1 MKNGKKFIPLLG
13 VIPFILGFL
22 GYYKAGVPIT
32 NALYGAF
39 TLYFSSPSAEGY
51 NGFIEAARWTAP
63 ATTIT
68 TFTYLLQSAWEKL
81 MWFVKSR
88 TKDSIAVYAE
98 TDFSIA
104 DYVDKSVIYAGKK
117 IIPKAK
123 SQILLFKTDRENIEF
138 YEANKEQLQ
147 NKNVYIGIR
156 EIELGFFRDSKAVFF
171 DINGTIARLLWKEI
185 KIWTFGKNKISVVI
199 YGDSVLGQ
207 SILSAGLL
215 INLFHVDQQVDYTFI
230 TDCHSYERK
239 HKDMELWNA
248 DRICYFSK
256 KDGAADEALES
267 ADVVIVADEVS
278 LDVLQMIC
286 VCARGKDVYYYAPNK
301 NPISVLLQMESLH
314 PFGKNEQIFSD
325 GNIRLEKMLAD
336 AKELHQKYKEKH
348 AGTENWENLSGFL
361 KWSNISAADY
371 LDVMKQLKP
380 GLGDEMLAK
389 LEHIRWSRFYTLNYW
404 SYGTPK
410 DGKNRDETLKIHK
423 CLVRYDELTQ
433 EEKEKN
439 RDVVKQMYT

>member
-1 MKNGKKFIPLLG
+1 MKNVKKFIPLLG
-13 VIPFILGFL
+13 AIPFILGSL
-22 GYYKAGVPIT
+22 GYYMAGVPFAD
-32 NALYGAF
+32 ALYGAF

-51 NGFIEAARWTAP
+51 NGLIEAARWTAP

-68 TFTYLLQSAWEKL
+68 AFAYLLRSAWEKL
-81 MWFVKSR
+81 TWFVKSR
-88 TKDSIAVYAE
+88 AKDSIAVYAE
-98 TDFSIA
+98 ADFSIE
-104 DYVDKSVIYAGKK
+104 DYAGKPVIYAGKK

-138 YEANKEQLQ
+138 YEANKKQLQ
-147 NKNVYIGIR
+147 NKKVYIGIR

-185 KIWTFGKNKISVVI
+185 KIWTFGKNKITIVI

-248 DRICYFSK
+248 DRICYVSK
-256 KDGAADEALES
+256 EDRTADETLES

-278 LDVLQMIC
+278 LDTLQTIC
-286 VCARGKDVYYYAPNK
+286 VCTRSKDIYYYAPNK
-301 NPISVLLQMESLH
+301 NPISELLHMESLH
-314 PFGKNEQIFSD
+314 PFGKTEQIFSNE
-325 GNIRLEKMLAD
+325 NIRREKMLEN
-336 AKELHQKYKEKH
+336 AKELHQKYQEKH

-361 KWSNISAADY
+361 KWSNISASDY

-380 GLGDEMLAK
+380 GASDEMLAK
-389 LEHIRWSRFYTLNYW
+389 LEHIRWSRFYSLNYW

-410 DGKNRDETLKIHK
+410 AGKNRDEKLKIHK

-439 RDVVKQMYT
+439 LDVVKQMYT

>member
-1 MKNGKKFIPLLG
+1 MKNGKKFIPVLG
-13 VIPFILGFL
+13 AVPFILGFL

-51 NGFIEAARWTAP
+51 NGFIEVARWTAP

-68 TFTYLLQSAWEKL
+68 TVTYMLQNAWEKL
-81 MWFVKSR
+81 TWFVESR
-88 TKDSIAVYAE
+88 AKDSIAVYAE

-104 DYVDKSVIYAGKK
+104 DYVGKPVIYAGKK
-117 IIPKAK
+117 IIPKAR

-138 YEANKEQLQ
+138 YEANKKQFQ
-147 NKNVYIGIR
+147 NKDVYIGIR
-156 EIELGFFRDSKAVFF
+156 EIELGFFKDAKAVFF

-185 KIWTFGKNKISVVI
+185 KIWTLGKNKVTVVI

-215 INLFHVDQQVDYTFI
+215 INLFHVDQQVEYTFI

-248 DRICYFSK
+248 DRIFYVSK
-256 KDGAADEALES
+256 EDRTVDEILES
-267 ADVVIVADEVS
+267 ADIVIVADEVS
-278 LDVLQMIC
+278 LDTLQTIC
-286 VCARGKDVYYYAPNK
+286 VCTRCKEIYYYAPNK
-301 NPISVLLQMESLH
+301 NPISELLHMESLH
-314 PFGKNEQIFSD
+314 PFGKNEQIFSNE
-325 GNIRLEKMLAD
+325 NIRQENMLAG
-336 AKELHQKYKEKH
+336 AKELHQQYKEKH
-348 AGTENWENLSGFL
+348 GSAENWGNLSGFL

-380 GLGDEMLAK
+380 GAGDEMLAQ